1 MKLVICTK
9 FQVNLMNY
17 VENRRGG
24 GGPTDYFFF
33 EASRV
38 KNALCVCVGGGG
50 GYGRQIVPEGLNQ
63 YSFIE
68 N

>member
-1 MKLVICTK
+1 MSKI
-9 FQVNLMNY
+9 
-17 VENRRGG
+17 EGG
-24 GGPTDYFFF
+24 GVRLTIFS
-33 EASRV
+33 SRLLGL
-38 KNALCVCVGGGG
+38 KMHCVCVCGGGGG

>member
-1 MKLVICTK
+1 MSKI
-9 FQVNLMNY
+9 
-17 VENRRGG
+17 EGG
-24 GGPTDYFFF
+24 GGDPTDYFFF

-38 KNALCVCVGGGG
+38 KNALCVCVCGGGGG